1 MTLKRQLILLRLWTT
16 FALLGEFAMLSVL
29 LGFNASSGVA
39 LLFLSPLFLF
49 LILMVLLLVLLSFGV
64 WFSRNSAYLIG
75 MVLLHIGLLGW
86 LGYPF
91 LTFLYSVCRDGYGH
105 CRHWQWFF

>member
-16 FALLGEFAMLSVL
+16 FALLGESAMLSVL
-29 LGFNASSGVA
+29 LAYATSGVA
-39 LLFLSPLFLF
+39 LLFLSPLFLLF
-49 LILMVLLLVLLSFGV
+49 ILMVLLLVLLSFGV
-64 WFSRNSAYLIG
+64 WFSRHSAYLIS
-75 MVLLHIGLLGW
+75 MAILHIGLLGC

-91 LTFLYSVCRDGYGH
+91 LPFLYSVCRDDYGH